1 MDFSQLTAQDRHE
14 TGSWLQL
21 THPANGLPLY
31 LDAGNSITTDET
43 DAPCEV
49 LVRGNR
55 APQVKAC
62 LDARA
67 RAEELH
73 GMKIL
78 RSSESDQAA
87 LLAKNARARDMHQ
100 RDLLV
105 ATVADWRNIVIKE
118 GEEPS
123 TCTPENVLKALSHP
137 SFMLAIFKRSA
148 DEGALFTSAP
158 TG

>member
-14 TGSWLQL
+14 TGSWLHL
-21 THPANGLPLY
+21 PHPATGLLLY
-31 LDAGNSITTDET
+31 LADGNAITTDET
-43 DAPCEV
+43 DKPCEV
-49 LVRGNR
+49 LVLGNR
-55 APQVKAC
+55 APRVKAC

-73 GMKIL
+73 GMKL
-78 RSSESDQAA
+78 MRASDRDQAG
-87 LLAKNARARDMHQ
+87 LLAQNAKAREAH
-100 RDLLV
+100 RRELLA

-118 GEEPS
+118 GDKPAP
-123 TCTPENVLKALSHP
+123 CTAENVIAALEHP
-137 SFMLAIFKRSA
+137 AFMIAIFNRSA

>member
-1 MDFSQLTAQDRHE
+1 MDFSQLTANDRHE
-14 TGSWLQL
+14 AGTWLHL
-21 THPANGLPLY
+21 SHPANGLPLY
-31 LDAGNSITTDET
+31 LANDGTITTNET

-55 APQVKAC
+55 SPQVKAC
-62 LDARA
+62 VDARA

-73 GMKIL
+73 GMKL
-78 RSSESDQAA
+78 MRASERDQAG
-87 LLAKNARARDMHQ
+87 LLAQHAKAREAHQ

-118 GEEPS
+118 GEKAAP
-123 TCTPENVLKALSHP
+123 CTPANIVAALSHP
-137 SFMLAIFKRSA
+137 SFMIAIFNRSA

>member
-14 TGSWLQL
+14 TGSWLHL

-31 LDAGNSITTDET
+31 LGEGNTITTEET

-49 LVRGNR
+49 LVRGSR
-55 APQVKAC
+55 APKVKAC
-62 LDARA
+62 LDARQ

-73 GMKIL
+73 GMKVL
-78 RSSESDQAA
+78 RASENDQAG
-87 LLAKNARARDMHQ
+87 LLARNAKAREAHQ

-105 ATVADWRNIVIKE
+105 ATVADWRNIVISE
-118 GEEPS
+118 GETPAD
-123 TCTPENVLKALSHP
+123 CTAENILKALAHP
-137 SFMLAIFKRSA
+137 SFMVAIFKRSN

>member
-1 MDFSQLTAQDRHE
+1 MDFSQFTANDLHE
-14 TGSWLQL
+14 SGTWLHL
-21 THPANGLPLY
+21 LHPASGLPLY
-31 LDAGNSITTDET
+31 LANGNTITTDET

-55 APQVKAC
+55 SSQVRAC
-62 LDARA
+62 IDKRD

-73 GMKIL
+73 GMKL
-78 RSSESDQAA
+78 MRASDRDQAG
-87 LLAKNARARDMHQ
+87 LLTQHAKAREAYQ

-118 GEEPS
+118 GDPVAP
-123 TCTPENVLKALSHP
+123 CTPANIIEALLHP
-137 SFMLAIFKRSA
+137 SFMIQIFNRSA

-158 TG
+158 TD